1 MQPTGGVVRAVM
13 QRPSPTSCKPTREA
27 APPGK
32 KWIFRSWMT
41 LPDGRRIYAKQY
53 GKHAFALLVDK

>member
-1 MQPTGGVVRAVM
+1 MSRTN
-13 QRPSPTSCKPTREA
+13 PTSCKPTRET

-32 KWIFRSWMT
+32 KWIFRPWRT

-53 GKHAFALLVDK
+53 GKRAFALLVDK